1 MAPNVSRLN
10 KLSQK
15 KPNVAT
21 ARLIL
26 EPSLLRA
33 LEEAKGS
40 GNDEQV
46 AELEA
51 QVEEATVTF
60 AFRSIGRPAMNALM
74 DEHPPVDVD
83 RAKAK
88 RLHVDFGDL
97 TWGQSFEPALLAACL
112 IPEEGEEPL
121 TVEDFEAL
129 YKSDNW
135 TAPEL
140 DTLFIT
146 ALSVNSSN
154 SIEALGKG

>member
-26 EPSLLRA
+26 EPNLLRA
-33 LEEAKGS
+33 LEQAKESGS
-40 GNDEQV
+40 DEQV

-51 QVEEATVTF
+51 QVEEATVTL
-60 AFRSIGRPAMNALM
+60 AFRSIGRPAMNELIDAN
-74 DEHPPVDVD
+74 PPTDAD
-83 RAKAK
+83 KAKAE
-88 RLHVDFGDL
+88 RFHADADGL

-146 ALSVNSSN
+146 ALSVNSAN